1 MTIREIHVDEIRLA
15 VANLVK
21 EANYFLPED
30 VENAIKKA
38 TETEQSPNG
47 KEILN
52 LLLQN
57 AQIAREEQMPIC
69 QDTGF
74 AVIFVELGQDV
85 HITGGDLITAINE
98 GVRSGYVEGYL
109 RKSIVG
115 HPLERVN
122 TKDNTPAVIHLE
134 IVPGSQLKIVVAPK
148 GGGSENMSALKMLKP
163 ADGITGVK
171 KFVLETVKNAGPNPC
186 PPIIV
191 GVGIGGTFEK
201 CALLAKK
208 ALLRPVG
215 SKNPDKIAAELEEQ
229 LLQEINSSGIGP
241 QGLGGKITALAVH
254 IELYAAHI
262 ASLPVA
268 VNINCHAAR
277 HKEIVL

>member
-115 HPLERVN
+115 HPLERIN

-171 KFVLETVKNAGPNPC
+171 RFVLETVKNAGPNPC